1 MFREPVLAEHDN
13 RAARRNPVREG
24 NSERDRRGPAQG
36 SRATGKPVAVCK
48 PVVVCNPV
56 VGSPVVDRP
65 VVDMPV
71 GGNRAPGKPILGNPG
86 NPGNRE
92 AARSPGGAAV
102 VVDHGSHTVE
112 HRGISQ
118 RAVMFAGLGV
128 PPWSSA

>member
-1 MFREPVLAEHDN
+1 MLREPVLAEHDN
-13 RAARRNPVREG
+13 RAASRNPVREG
-24 NSERDRRGPAQG
+24 NSESDRRGPAQG
-36 SRATGKPVAVCK
+36 SRATGN

-56 VGSPVVDRP
+56 VDSP

-71 GGNRAPGKPILGNPG
+71 GGNRAAGKPILGNPG

-112 HRGISQ
+112 HRAISQ
-118 RAVMFAGLGV
+118 RAGMFAGLGIS
-128 PPWSSA
+128 PWSSA

>member
-1 MFREPVLAEHDN
+1 MSREPVLAEHDN

-36 SRATGKPVAVCK
+36 SRATGN

-56 VGSPVVDRP
+56 AVCNPVVDSP

-71 GGNRAPGKPILGNPG
+71 GGNRAAGKPILGNPG

-112 HRGISQ
+112 HRAISQ
-118 RAVMFAGLGV
+118 RAGMFAGLSV
-128 PPWSSA
+128 SPWSSA

>member
-1 MFREPVLAEHDN
+1 
-13 RAARRNPVREG
+13 VREG

-36 SRATGKPVAVCK
+36 SRATGNPVAVCN
-48 PVVVCNPV
+48 PVLVCNPVAVCNPV
-56 VGSPVVDRP
+56 VDSP

-71 GGNRAPGKPILGNPG
+71 GGNRAAGKPILGNPG

-112 HRGISQ
+112 HRAISQ
-118 RAVMFAGLGV
+118 RAGMFAGLGV
-128 PPWSSA
+128 SPWSSA

>member
-36 SRATGKPVAVCK
+36 SRATGKPVAVWK
-48 PVVVCNPV
+48 PAV
-56 VGSPVVDRP
+56 VGRAGVDRP

-71 GGNRAPGKPILGNPG
+71 GGNRAAGKPILGNPG

-112 HRGISQ
+112 HRAISQ
-118 RAVMFAGLGV
+118 RAGIVAVLGV
-128 PPWSSA
+128 SPWSSA